1 MHGGPKNRPPM
12 KGQSR
17 LLLEERGRPQTRD
30 SILGL
35 SQQVACGRDG
45 QDLNKDKV
53 PMCREE
59 GKTPYYTHS
68 TQQCWPLHENNR
80 GRRKYDLGYD
90 TPRAVDRGVP
100 PGVMETREPW
110 GRNEG

>member
-53 PMCREE
+53 PTNVCV
-59 GKTPYYTHS
+59 GKRVRLHTTPIQPNSVGLYMKTIGIGENM
-68 TQQCWPLHENNR
+68 TWDMTPL
-80 GRRKYDLGYD
+80 GQ
-90 TPRAVDRGVP
+90 
-100 PGVMETREPW
+100 
-110 GRNEG
+110 